1 MFVYQRVTGFM
12 YAAFSASGWV
22 AFVGGATVKLDQL
35 ATMGFIWG
43 YGG

>member
-22 AFVGGATVKLDQL
+22 AFVGGATVKL